1 MDYRGQESNKEGTA
15 MRNIALVLLTVVVG
29 ALILLVYSQ
38 TSVVREQQRQIQKLN
53 ASLESV
59 SKTTSID
66 LQSKCAKQAQEA
78 FKRDGFEG
86 EKGASFSNHY
96 NEKLNKCFV
105 RVEDVDWKTAP
116 GKVFTNRIV
125 SDAFEGKV
133 YGEYMW
139 RSDKVKK
146 YWEVPPLRCS
156 VTLLSGEEK
165 QCHSSDE
172 FDTLLK
178 TYME

>member
-1 MDYRGQESNKEGTA
+1 
-15 MRNIALVLLTVVVG
+15 MRNIALVLLAVAVG
-29 ALILLVYSQ
+29 VLILLVYSQ
-38 TSVVREQQRQIQKLN
+38 TSVVREQQRQIDKL
-53 ASLESV
+53 SDGLESV
-59 SKTTSID
+59 SKATSID

-96 NEKLNKCFV
+96 NQKLNKCFV
-105 RVEDVDWKTAP
+105 QVESVDWKTAP
-116 GKVFTNRIV
+116 GTVFTNKV
-125 SDAFEGKV
+125 LSDAFEGKV
-133 YGEYMW
+133 YAEYMW

-165 QCHSSDE
+165 DCHSSDE
-172 FDTLLK
+172 FDRQVK
-178 TYME
+178 AYME